1 MLLFLTI
8 VLLGV
13 LIYLIR
19 EIHVLSKRKHTRG
32 WRWWG
37 RVAVTAA
44 ISLVL
49 VYQTTIFVRVFRL
62 RSSNPRTTSFM
73 EQQTTD
79 TQARS
84 LLQNERIWIQ
94 YDHISPHLVRAVIA
108 SEDKNFVYHSGFDWR
123 RIQDAVTTNWSE
135 GRSSRG
141 GSTISQ
147 QLAKNL
153 FLSSSKSLLRKLQE
167 TVITSELEFMLTK
180 RRILE
185 IYLNVIEWGDGIYGA
200 EAAARHYFN
209 TSAALLTAEQAA
221 YLASIIPTPRI
232 DHKPD
237 SPDPPT
243 RFSMD
248 LILEYMHELE
258 IP

>member
-1 MLLFLTI
+1 MLLVWTVI
-8 VLLGV
+8 LLGV

-19 EIHVLSKRKHTRG
+19 EGRVLNKRKHIRG
-32 WRWWG
+32 WRWWC
-37 RVAVTAA
+37 RVVTATG

-49 VYQTTIFVRVFRL
+49 LYQATIFARVFRL
-62 RSSNPRTTSFM
+62 RSSNPRTTFFM
-73 EQQTTD
+73 EQQTEKA
-79 TQARS
+79 QARGRV
-84 LLQNERIWIQ
+84 LNEQIWIP
-94 YDHISPHLVRAVIA
+94 YDHISPYLVRAVMA
-108 SEDKNFVYHSGFDWR
+108 SEDKMFMHHSGFDWR

-135 GRSSRG
+135 GRSAKG

-153 FLSSSKSLLRKLQE
+153 FLSSSKRLPRKLHE
-167 TVITSELEFMLTK
+167 AVITSELEFLLTK

-232 DHKPD
+232 DHNPAA
-237 SPDPPT
+237 PDPPT
-243 RFSMD
+243 RFTMD